1 MIGQGVVADD
11 SPQLVGAARST
22 ALAGADTV
30 LLLGARLN
38 WMLHFG
44 QPPRWAHGQ
53 TQTDT
58 VDIHN
63 STSAVDTHWHF
74 CLIWRQNSP
83 E

>member
-58 VDIHN
+58 VD
-63 STSAVDTHWHF
+63 TLWYF
-74 CLIWRQNSP
+74 CFIWRQKGHWIEP
-83 E
+83 YYT

>member
-1 MIGQGVVADD
+1 MIGQGVVPDD
-11 SPQLVGAARST
+11 SPQLVGAARSS

-53 TQTDT
+53 TDTNTDRCRY
-58 VDIHN
+58 IG
-63 STSAVDTHWHF
+63 DTLTF
-74 CLIWRQNSP
+74 LP
-83 E
+83 YLEAEKPPD

>member
-1 MIGQGVVADD
+1 MVPDD
-11 SPQLVGAARST
+11 SPQLVGAARSS

-53 TQTDT
+53 KQTLRTDT
-58 VDIHN
+58 DTLDIYILAFLPYLVKE
-63 STSAVDTHWHF
+63 TPLD
-74 CLIWRQNSP
+74 
-83 E
+83 

>member
-1 MIGQGVVADD
+1 MIGQGVVPDD
-11 SPQLVGAARST
+11 SPQLVGAARSS

-53 TQTDT
+53 MQ
-58 VDIHN
+58 I
-63 STSAVDTHWHF
+63 
-74 CLIWRQNSP
+74 Q
-83 E
+83 

>member
-1 MIGQGVVADD
+1 MVADD

-30 LLLGARLN
+30 LLLGARIN

-53 TQTDT
+53 MQTDT
-58 VDIHN
+58 V
-63 STSAVDTHWHF
+63 
-74 CLIWRQNSP
+74 LQ
-83 E
+83 